1 MHGHH
6 QMANT
11 KIRLVMFFA
20 AINGE
25 ALYSQEKQDLELTV
39 AQIINF
45 LLQNSGLNRR
55 KYGKPLDHSGMT

>member
-11 KIRLVMFFA
+11 KLRLVMFFA

-55 KYGKPLDHSGMT
+55 KYGKPLDHSAMT